1 MKPIFNITMDCQD
14 ENCPVQRL
22 SLTVGGMTRDK
33 AVEFAPEFMLKT
45 GFIYKVAY
53 VIAGFRG

>member
-1 MKPIFNITMDCQD
+1 MDCQD